1 MDFNL
6 QAYQADH
13 LLHLSAKPERRVS
26 VLENARHRWLEMDGV
41 VQSAMS
47 LHQPARLCLPHQRS
61 IAEQLPKRASRI
73 LELGLGG
80 GDLTRHL
87 AARWPDAHHDCVDL
101 DAEILTLFQQF
112 FLPSSGGSP
121 RLHHADALHFLHQ
134 SQELYDLVLLDLFSQ
149 DGNPLLLFQAP
160 LYQALASR
168 LSGTLIINLLPRT
181 RLEQAQALRLAEEWI
196 GPTHVHDVSGY
207 RNVILHAT
215 RQHGQGGR
223 APAG

>member
-13 LLHLSAKPERRVS
+13 LLHLSVKPERRLS
-26 VLENARHRWLEMDGV
+26 IQENKHHRWLEMDGV

-47 LHQPARLCLPHQRS
+47 LAEPGSLCLPHQQS
-61 IAEQLPKRASRI
+61 IAERLPAQANRI

-87 AARWPDAHHDCVDL
+87 AARWPEARHDCVDL

-112 FLPSSGGSP
+112 FQPSTLRAP
-121 RLHHADALHFLHQ
+121 RLHQADALHFLLQ
-134 SQELYDLVLLDLFSQ
+134 SRERYDLVLLDLFSQ

-160 LYQALASR
+160 LYQALAQR
-168 LSGTLIINLLPRT
+168 LEDTLIVNLLPRT
-181 RLEQAQALRLAEEWI
+181 RLEQDQALRLAREWI
-196 GPTHVHDVSGY
+196 GPTEAHAVPGY
-207 RNVILHAT
+207 RNVILHSS
-215 RQHGQGGR
+215 RQH
-223 APAG
+223 P

>member
-1 MDFNL
+1 
-6 QAYQADH
+6 
-13 LLHLSAKPERRVS
+13 
-26 VLENARHRWLEMDGV
+26 LENARHRWLEMDGV

-61 IAEQLPKRASRI
+61 IAEQLPKQASRI

-112 FLPSSGGSP
+112 FSPIRGSP
-121 RLHHADALHFLHQ
+121 RLHHADALTSCTRARRVRSGAAGLVQPGRQ
-134 SQELYDLVLLDLFSQ
+134 SPAAVP
-149 DGNPLLLFQAP
+149 GA
-160 LYQALASR
+160 ALSGAGQTPA
-168 LSGTLIINLLPRT
+168 SGTLIINLLPRT

-196 GPTHVHDVSGY
+196 GPTSVHDVPGY

>member
-13 LLHLSAKPERRVS
+13 LLHLSIQPGRRLS
-26 VLENARHRWLEMDGV
+26 ILENDRHRWLEMDGV

-47 LHQPARLCLPHQRS
+47 LSRPEHLCLPHQQS
-61 IAEQLPKRASRI
+61 IAERLPAQASRI

-87 AARWPDAHHDCVDL
+87 AVRWPEARHDCVDL

-112 FLPSSGGSP
+112 FLPSTGGAP
-121 RLHHADALHFLHQ
+121 RLHHADALHFLLASREQ
-134 SQELYDLVLLDLFSQ
+134 YDLVLLDLFSQ

-160 LYQALASR
+160 LYQALAQR
-168 LSGTLIINLLPRT
+168 LCGTLIVNLLPRT
-181 RLEQAQALRLAEEWI
+181 RLEQDQALKLAQEWI
-196 GPTHVHDVSGY
+196 GPTTVHGVPGY
-207 RNVILHAT
+207 RNVILHAI
-215 RQHGQGGR
+215 RQS
-223 APAG
+223 A

>member
-6 QAYQADH
+6 QAYQAEH
-13 LLHLSAKPERRVS
+13 LLHLSVKAECRLS
-26 VLENARHRWLEMDGV
+26 ILENAEHRWLEMDGV

-47 LHQPARLCLPHQRS
+47 LAQPDRLCLPHQQS
-61 IAEQLPKRASRI
+61 IAERLPERADRI

-87 AARWPDAHHDCVDL
+87 GARWPEAHHDCVDL

-112 FLPSSGGSP
+112 FQPEHPSAP
-121 RLHHADALHFLHQ
+121 RLHHADALHFLLQ
-134 SQELYDLVLLDLFSQ
+134 SKQRYDLVLLDLFSQ

-160 LYQALASR
+160 LYQALANC
-168 LSGTLIINLLPRT
+168 LQGTLIINLLPRT
-181 RLEQAQALRLAEEWI
+181 HLEQAQALRLAREWI
-196 GPTHVHDVSGY
+196 GPTESHAVPGY

-215 RQHGQGGR
+215 RQPG
-223 APAG
+223 

>member
-13 LLHLSAKPERRVS
+13 LLHLSVKPERRLS
-26 VLENARHRWLEMDGV
+26 ILENGQHRWLEMDGV

-47 LHQPARLCLPHQRS
+47 LAQPERLCLPHQRS
-61 IAEQLPKRASRI
+61 IAVHLPERANRI

-87 AARWPDAHHDCVDL
+87 AARWPEAEHDCVDL

-112 FLPSSGGSP
+112 FQPSALRAP
-121 RLHHADALHFLHQ
+121 RLHQADALHFLLQHQ
-134 SQELYDLVLLDLFSQ
+134 ERYDLVLLDLFSQ

-160 LYQALASR
+160 LYQALAQR
-168 LSGTLIINLLPRT
+168 LAGTLIINLLPRT
-181 RLEQAQALRLAEEWI
+181 QLEQAQALRLAREWV
-196 GPTHVHDVSGY
+196 GPTELHAVPGY
-207 RNVILHAT
+207 RNVILHTT
-215 RQHGQGGR
+215 REPHHGS
-223 APAG
+223 